1 MPTTLSSQISSLATQ
16 VGSDVKTI
24 IANVGDLSALTTDQ
38 KASLV
43 VALNELKAAIE
54 QAQGMIDD
62 EQTNVGS
69 TWSSSKIQTQ
79 ITAAVNA
86 LVNGAPGTLDTLK
99 ELGDAITNNQDAI
112 TALQSIASGHVK
124 FNEAQTLTGEQ
135 QTQARSNIG
144 AAAASDVT
152 TLQGTVSTLQTTVQ
166 TTEQTAN
173 TNKTSIGTLTS
184 LTTTAKG
191 NLVVAVNEVKA
202 SADNALNVAT
212 DAQSKANSAQGSV
225 TTLTTNVGDTQA
237 DFVSVYKAARD
248 GTS

>member
-1 MPTTLSSQISSLATQ
+1 MPTTLSSQISALATQ

-24 IANVGDLSALTTDQ
+24 IANVGDLSGLTTDQ

-43 VALNELKAAIE
+43 VALNELKAAIG

-62 EQTNVGS
+62 EQTGIGS
-69 TWSSSKIQTQ
+69 TWSSQKIQTQ
-79 ITAAVNA
+79 ISAAVNA
-86 LVNGAPGTLDTLK
+86 LINGAPGTLDTLK
-99 ELGDAITNNQDAI
+99 ELGDAITNNQGAI
-112 TALQSIASGHVK
+112 EALQSIANGHVK

-144 AAAASDVT
+144 AAAATEVT
-152 TLQGTVSTLQTTVQ
+152 ALQGTVSTLQTTVQ

-173 TNKTSIGTLTS
+173 TNKTAIGTLTS

-191 NLVVAVNEVKA
+191 NLVLAINEVKA
-202 SADNALNVAT
+202 STDNAVTVAT
-212 DAQSKANSAQGSV
+212 GAQSTANSAQSQV

-237 DFVSVYKAARD
+237 DFVAVYKAARD
-248 GTS
+248 GSS